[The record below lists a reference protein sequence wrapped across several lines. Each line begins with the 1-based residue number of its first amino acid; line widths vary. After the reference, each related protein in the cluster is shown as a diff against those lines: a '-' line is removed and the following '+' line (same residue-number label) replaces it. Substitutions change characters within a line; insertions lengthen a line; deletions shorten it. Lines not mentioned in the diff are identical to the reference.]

1 MSTILLSI
9 HPKFVDKIMSGEKK
23 FEFRRV
29 IAKRNPNKII
39 IYSTSPVCK
48 VIGEAEVEDII
59 IDNPEKVWKETKKFS
74 GVEKEF
80 YVEYFDNRD
89 LAVAYKLKN
98 VIKYISPID
107 LKDFGIKVA
116 PQSFVYV

>member
-9 HPKFVDKIMSGEKK
+9 HPKFVDKIMTGEKK

-29 IAKRNPNKII
+29 IAKRNPNKTI

>member
-1 MSTILLSI
+1 VSTILLSI
-9 HPKFVDKIMSGEKK
+9 HPKFVDKIMTGEKK

>member
-9 HPKFVDKIMSGEKK
+9 HPKFVDKIMTGEKK

-59 IDNPEKVWKETKKFS
+59 IDNPEKVWKETKKIS

>member
-9 HPKFVDKIMSGEKK
+9 HPKFVDKIMTGEKK

>member
-9 HPKFVDKIMSGEKK
+9 HPKFVDKIMTGEKK

-98 VIKYISPID
+98 VIKYISPSD

>member
-9 HPKFVDKIMSGEKK
+9 HPNFVDKIMTGEKK

-48 VIGEAEVEDII
+48 VICEAEVEDII

>member
-1 MSTILLSI
+1 VSTILLSI
-9 HPKFVDKIMSGEKK
+9 HPEFVDKIMTGEKK

>member
-1 MSTILLSI
+1 MSTISLSI
-9 HPKFVDKIMSGEKK
+9 HPKFVDKIMTGEKK

>member
-9 HPKFVDKIMSGEKK
+9 HPKFVDKIMTGEKK

-80 YVEYFDNRD
+80 YLEYFDNRD

>member
-9 HPKFVDKIMSGEKK
+9 HPKFVDKIMTGEKK

-48 VIGEAEVEDII
+48 VIGEAEV
-59 IDNPEKVWKETKKFS
+59 
-74 GVEKEF
+74 
-80 YVEYFDNRD
+80 
-89 LAVAYKLKN
+89 
-98 VIKYISPID
+98 
-107 LKDFGIKVA
+107 
-116 PQSFVYV
+116 

>member
-9 HPKFVDKIMSGEKK
+9 HPKFVDKIMTGEKK

-39 IYSTSPVCK
+39 IYSTSPGCK

>member
-1 MSTILLSI
+1 MT
-9 HPKFVDKIMSGEKK
+9 GEKK

>member
-9 HPKFVDKIMSGEKK
+9 HPKFVDKIMTGEKK

-107 LKDFGIKVA
+107 LRDFGIKVA

>member
-9 HPKFVDKIMSGEKK
+9 HPEFVDKIMTGEKR

>member
-9 HPKFVDKIMSGEKK
+9 HPKFVDKIMTGEKK

-29 IAKRNPNKII
+29 ISKRNPNKII

>member
-9 HPKFVDKIMSGEKK
+9 HPKFVDKIMTGEKK

-107 LKDFGIKVA
+107 LKYFGIKVA